1 MYNLQYLNGVMAI
14 IDYSSNLNPD
24 LHSLNMFLRSDN
36 PDANDLLTKI
46 NYAVVGAI
54 KAGYTLDQAYQE
66 IAITAAF
73 YYLEYYQSNNITMR
87 QDRQLISDSA
97 KAFCDYLAL
106 SGVNQVPVNNGNFTK
121 SSAFINAQPINEAPL
136 SGMES
141 AWATPSAAP
150 AIRKMTNE
158 EISSRVP
165 INTNSKIINNNNS
178 INNVVN
184 QAQQNIGQTKIVKD
198 PVKIIT
204 SAKEYIDGYL
214 NRRNNRGD
222 LAPCPIYEVSNTY
235 GFPPIFDKNLYNI
248 QVVYKYEQLFIKLL
262 PKVSEYI
269 MNSENHRNFILSGYV
284 LNQALNLG
292 AKDATI
298 YDVDMT
304 LIDDNRELAKEAQA
318 MLIKENQIE
327 NRDYS
332 PFVKEDVPFIEK
344 IKERIVKLQT
354 EALKNAIMNTVPKE
368 VTERKAGGVFNIP
381 SIIEVNRLSDIP
393 EAIRNIRINNNL
405 IDTSF
410 IIKILFKDNEL
421 ISINDTEVKDVCDL
435 LCETDIGINA
445 LSKQM
450 MAAKNNP
457 TIKFLDNNI
466 TNALNI
472 GLHSIIQV
480 DWKSTSFME
489 DYGELIN
496 AVANLKSPTN
506 KFNRQIDD
514 SIFNIFVRYIT
525 DAIPRYERVDAG
537 YRCKDTYLFA
547 SVPISASDLGFIQPT
562 ETTDN
567 KNTQRAGYVNEETN
581 PYLYNLC
588 KNLDNKAQYNK
599 IKRMIITSDN
609 IAVSIYAADHE
620 CKTYILVKA

>member
-36 PDANDLLTKI
+36 PDAIDLLTKI
-46 NYAVVGAI
+46 NYAVVGAL
-54 KAGYTLDQAYQE
+54 KAGYTIDQAYQE
-66 IAITAAF
+66 IALTSAY
-73 YYLEYYQSNNITMR
+73 YYLEYYQSNNIVAR
-87 QDRQLISDSA
+87 QDRQLISDGA
-97 KAFCDYLAL
+97 KTFCDYLAL
-106 SGVNQVPVNNGNFTK
+106 SGANQAPINNGNFTRT
-121 SSAFINAQPINEAPL
+121 SAFINSQPINEAPL
-136 SGMES
+136 SGIES
-141 AWATPSAAP
+141 AWGTSNTIP
-150 AIRKMTNE
+150 AIKKMSNE
-158 EISSRVP
+158 EISARVP
-165 INTNSKIINNNNS
+165 ITTNSNIINNSNNISS
-178 INNVVN
+178 IIN
-184 QAQQNIGQTKIVKD
+184 QAQKSAESTKNVKESI
-198 PVKIIT
+198 KIIT
-204 SAKEYIDGYL
+204 SAKDYIDNYL
-214 NRRNNRGD
+214 NRRNNTGD
-222 LAPCPIYEVSNTY
+222 LAPCPIYDVSNTY

-248 QVVYKYEQLFIKLL
+248 QVVYKYKQLFIKLL
-262 PKVSEYI
+262 PKVSDYI

-284 LNQALNLG
+284 LNQSLNLN

-298 YDVDMT
+298 YDVDMA

-332 PFVKEDVPFIEK
+332 PFIKEDIPFIEK
-344 IKERIVKLQT
+344 IKERIVRLQT

-381 SIIEVNRLSDIP
+381 STIEVNRLSDIP

-537 YRCKDTYLFA
+537 YRCKDAYLFA
-547 SVPISASDLGFIQPT
+547 SVPLSSADLGFIQPT
-562 ETTDN
+562 DTTN
-567 KNTQRAGYVNEETN
+567 NNNIQRAGYVNEETN

-599 IKRMIITSDN
+599 IKRMIITNDN

-620 CKTYILVKA
+620 CKTYILVRA